1 MDEKNRRKKPAR
13 NRTHQKTGD
22 HMNTNRNQ
30 IFAVRTTTDF
40 VQKFDALCDRLGY
53 NRSEVA
59 RYCLKKFFN
68 EHFNNPESFKRVRN
82 EMF

>member
-1 MDEKNRRKKPAR
+1 MI
-13 NRTHQKTGD
+13 
-22 HMNTNRNQ
+22 TNRNQ

-68 EHFNNPESFKRVRN
+68 EHFNNPENFKRVRARGGQKCFDADVHPMDQDPQTQG
-82 EMF
+82 EK

>member
-1 MDEKNRRKKPAR
+1 
-13 NRTHQKTGD
+13 
-22 HMNTNRNQ
+22 MNTNRNQ
-30 IFAVRTTTDF
+30 IFAFRTTVEFTR
-40 VQKFDALCDRLGY
+40 KFDDLCDRLGY

-68 EHFNNPESFKRVRN
+68 EHFNNPENFKRVRK

>member
-1 MDEKNRRKKPAR
+1 
-13 NRTHQKTGD
+13 
-22 HMNTNRNQ
+22 MNTNRNQ
-30 IFAVRTTTDF
+30 IFAVRTTIEF

-68 EHFNNPESFKRVRN
+68 EHFNNSENFHRARK
-82 EMF
+82 ELF